1 LWCEEANSVG
11 IDLTQYPVDSE
22 VNQRIA
28 HLWSQAEDA
37 VQSGD
42 LARAQRYLR
51 WILHVCPEDEEAWLW
66 RARLV
71 ADPRERLFCLQKAYG
86 HCPESRRIQTALRQ
100 ARAQQLE
107 ASVGNLRPKAGIL
120 HCLPDERQLAP
131 PPPPAVAVLRD
142 EEGGFSSL
150 ADGSSADNRSR
161 PARAADS
168 MPTWLTTLLPFVF

>member
-1 LWCEEANSVG
+1 VG
-11 IDLTQYPVDSE
+11 IDLTQYSVDSE

-28 HLWSQAEDA
+28 QLWSQAEDA

-42 LARAQRYLR
+42 LARARRYLR

-66 RARLV
+66 RARSV
-71 ADPRERLFCLQKAYG
+71 ADPRERLICLQKAYR

-100 ARAQQLE
+100 ARVQQLE
-107 ASVGNLRPKAGIL
+107 ASVGDLRPKAGIL

-131 PPPPAVAVLRD
+131 PPAAAVLPD

-150 ADGSSADNRSR
+150 ADGSSTDKHSG
-161 PARAADS
+161 PTRAADRV
-168 MPTWLTTLLPFVF
+168 PTWLAFLLPFVV